1 MSTIAPVSDHDAA
14 EALRLRS
21 GRPAVTR
28 ISRKVLIGLGAVT
41 SVAVIGAVAYAMTD
55 HRANKSAQEL
65 YSVGGSPP
73 ERLNALP
80 KDYGAAPQLGPPLP
94 GDLGRPIVAA
104 GAPSPAMAPTPD
116 AGGATAQQ
124 EAQAAHQRLVQET
137 DAARTSRLFA
147 SDAQGSPAPTPV
159 SVSAGASEIAD
170 AAGAVAGGRHTVL
183 DGPIDRRTT
192 SPDRLQSPPS
202 PYVVQAGAVIP
213 AAMLTGIRSDLPGQI
228 VGQVTENVYDTPTGR
243 FLLIPQGARLIGTYD
258 NQVAF
263 GQNRVLL
270 AWTRLILPDGR
281 SLVLEKLPAGDA
293 QGYAGL
299 HDKVDRHWSGLFGM
313 AALSTVLGIGAELGI
328 DDGGH
333 HGDEDIIRAIRQG
346 ATGTFNQVG
355 QQAVGQG
362 LSVAPTLTIR
372 PGAPVRV
379 MVTRDLIL
387 EPYRK

>member
-1 MSTIAPVSDHDAA
+1 MSTSAPVSEHQAAA
-14 EALRLRS
+14 ELRLRS
-21 GRPAVTR
+21 ARPPVTR
-28 ISRKVLIGLGAVT
+28 LSRKVLIGLGAVS
-41 SVAVIGAVAYAMTD
+41 SVAVIGAVAYAMSD
-55 HRANKSAQEL
+55 RHHGKAQAEL
-65 YSVGGSPP
+65 YSVGGLPP
-73 ERLNALP
+73 ERLSALP
-80 KDYGAAPQLGPPLP
+80 KDYGAAPKLGPPLP

-104 GAPSPAMAPTPD
+104 GAPAPTMATDP
-116 AGGATAQQ
+116 AGGVDSARQ
-124 EAQAAHQRLVQET
+124 EAEAARQRLVQER
-137 DAARTSRLFA
+137 DGARTSRLFA
-147 SDAQGSPAPTPV
+147 SDAQGGATPQ
-159 SVSAGASEIAD
+159 
-170 AAGAVAGGRHTVL
+170 AAAVAGIDVADAGSVAAGGRQTVL
-183 DGPIDRRTT
+183 DGPVDRRTT

-202 PYVVQAGAVIP
+202 PFVVQAGAVIP
-213 AAMLTGIRSDLPGQI
+213 AALVTGIRSDLPGQI

-258 NQVAF
+258 SQVAF

-299 HDKVDRHWSGLFGM
+299 HDRVDRHWSGLFGM
-313 AALSTVLGIGAELGI
+313 AALSTILGIGAELGNN
-328 DDGGH
+328 DDN
-333 HGDEDIIRAIRQG
+333 DIVRAIRQG
-346 ATGTFNQVG
+346 SVGTFNQVG

-362 LSVAPTLTIR
+362 LSVPPTLTIR